1 MNEWLNGS
9 EESSPFKRAAK
20 ETVSIEVASVLAQTP
35 ETWQVDWLE
44 TTRDRQGIV
53 KGQPFRMRSLVT
65 IYVVEPTTETSE
77 EQMRN
82 NPLGIYVRDFSWS
95 KQL

>member
-1 MNEWLNGS
+1 
-9 EESSPFKRAAK
+9 
-20 ETVSIEVASVLAQTP
+20 
-35 ETWQVDWLE
+35 
-44 TTRDRQGIV
+44 
-53 KGQPFRMRSLVT
+53 MRSLVT

-82 NPLGIYVRDFSWS
+82 NPLGLYVRDFSWS